1 MESWPRAINENS
13 NHTFVTNDKKEHDK
27 GELDHRRRPHDLYS
41 PHLGQGM
48 ESWPRAINENSNHT
62 FVTNDKIVHDKGEL
76 DHRRRPRDLYSPHLG
91 QEMESWPHTT
101 NENSNHTF
109 VTNDKKVHD
118 KGELDHRRRPRDLYS
133 PHLGQEMESWPHTIN
148 ENSNQSLFKYG
159 VETSDTRKISHQGQ
173 DQNQTHHRSV
183 RGLTSFPSFGER
195 GSTPHND
202 PSYRS
207 EFNNFRANSG
217 KNQLGSN
224 FSFGH
229 GKPNWG
235 SENRCETAS
244 GMDRF
249 GGNLWT
255 PAASQVSLYNTV
267 MTSTGMASQSIKES
281 SRHSSNITN
290 DHISLRE
297 PPEVKSPLCPT
308 SDLKQSV
315 DLIAST
321 SAKVD
326 TFGITKTTPHS
337 ADESL
342 LIDINEGDAISDLNW
357 SLNDKMYHLHQQ
369 HSQKISLCSRPKVI
383 TSSGTDIVCDISS
396 ISSDARYS
404 HPEVDHDLI
413 PGKLSHLD
421 TDWARKKWKF
431 ARCFDKMLPREN
443 PSDEHVVSFYAI
455 LLKVYEFTSNMIA
468 DCLLEYYKKLCLRCN
483 LSYNTA
489 KVGDAINQIQD
500 IVVKSSSVYSDEY
513 LRLCLLFMKY
523 PFSYD
528 FDWFRKA
535 TKMVEEEY
543 SIKVP
548 VYPQNQNFVYR
559 ILDHTRLG
567 VMHNRF
573 RRVMLRQ
580 VGKAWY
586 DKKQYKTKTVF
597 GTNAVLCWEKKSVF
611 VEKNIFRGY
620 LVSVMGVSS
629 DGISM
634 TKDVIHKIQMEST
647 SREEFCQKMGE
658 MFWNSNDYDDQSGLP
673 PVGSTLKTDAVQH
686 SAHSGFDVRGFP
698 GSGPRPPPISDQCS
712 GIQHAAVVG
721 SHTYADREVFRT
733 AALESHPFKS
743 AKPDQSCTDDDGF
756 SDQGVGNQ
764 QPLFVHGHSTL
775 TSSDHHETAHTVPV
789 QSDPIMKAKPN
800 RIYTRKDGSEIEE
813 EWIEKYQD
821 WLRIRVDDRWESN
834 CEYINLCQNVPNSIS
849 TSLFYITDFT
859 KMKGK
864 GN

>member
-1 MESWPRAINENS
+1 MDSRESFHDDGMGLNQPNSLNHMNSDHGSVHPGRPVYSVRSSPDDFPVSHLGQGMESWPRAINENS

-27 GELDHRRRPHDLYS
+27 GELDHL
-41 PHLGQGM
+41 
-48 ESWPRAINENSNHT
+48 
-62 FVTNDKIVHDKGEL
+62 
-76 DHRRRPRDLYSPHLG
+76 
-91 QEMESWPHTT
+91 
-101 NENSNHTF
+101 
-109 VTNDKKVHD
+109 
-118 KGELDHRRRPRDLYS
+118 RRPRDLYS

-148 ENSNQSLFKYG
+148 ENSNQSFFKYG
-159 VETSDTRKISHQGQ
+159 EETSDTGKISHQGQ

-326 TFGITKTTPHS
+326 TFGRTKTTPHS

-357 SLNDKMYHLHQQ
+357 RRNDKMYHLHQQ

-483 LSYNTA
+483 LSYNKA

-548 VYPQNQNFVYR
+548 AYPQNQNFVYR

-597 GTNAVLCWEKKSVF
+597 GTNAVLYWEKKSVF
-611 VEKNIFRGY
+611 VEKHIFRGY

-673 PVGSTLKTDAVQH
+673 PVGSTFKTDAVQH

-712 GIQHAAVVG
+712 GTQHSAFVG
-721 SHTYADREVFRT
+721 LHTPAHRGEIFHT
-733 AALESHPFKS
+733 AALESYPFKS
-743 AKPDQSCTDDDGF
+743 AKPHQSCTDAN
-756 SDQGVGNQ
+756 QCVGNQ
-764 QPLFVHGHSTL
+764 QPLFVHGHLSF
-775 TSSDHHETAHTVPV
+775 TSSDHQETAHTFPV
-789 QSDPIMKAKPN
+789 QTDPIMKAKPN

-834 CEYINLCQNVPNSIS
+834 CEYINFCQNVPNSIS

-859 KMKGK
+859 KMKRK
-864 GN
+864 GNSML